1 VSYRNHTSSGYVKRF
16 KVMKGSQGE
25 VSKGF
30 KKACKKRD
38 NVVRC
43 KQKNPP
49 ALGRVFV
56 LWASLASVAFAVVF
70 GILVSGLLVF

>member
-1 VSYRNHTSSGYVKRF
+1 MNYRNHTSSGYVKRF

-49 ALGRVFV
+49 A
-56 LWASLASVAFAVVF
+56 
-70 GILVSGLLVF
+70 